1 MDGRKYRRLDSNRLE
16 SSGIVWSLDDSSQRL
31 SICKTLRKRYSKK
44 DEWMIENTDDW
55 TRIKSNRLE
64 FRRLVLEAV
73 DLQDS

>member
-16 SSGIVWSLDDSSQRL
+16 SSRIVWSLDDSSQRL

-44 DEWMIENTDDW
+44 DEWMIENTDDC